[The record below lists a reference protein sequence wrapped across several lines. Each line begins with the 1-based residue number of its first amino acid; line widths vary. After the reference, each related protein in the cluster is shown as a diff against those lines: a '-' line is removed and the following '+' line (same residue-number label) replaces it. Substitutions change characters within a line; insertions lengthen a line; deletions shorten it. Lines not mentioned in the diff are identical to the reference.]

1 MQHLIQVMFLNNLRF
16 QNGPLQANKMK

>member
-1 MQHLIQVMFLNNLRF
+1 MQHLIQVMFLNHLRF